1 VPYLNN
7 DDSEDENPRVEAL
20 SDAAYRLRESAKKY
34 AARNLTDG
42 FVTLAKSRMLTATGN
57 DATWA
62 ELVRSGLVHDIGE
75 GCDRAGSV
83 EARTCPAEGQQGMY
97 LIHDYL
103 QWNHSKAWWEKR
115 RRDEAERKAK
125 YRARKN
131 GGVADED
138 S

>member
-1 VPYLNN
+1 MPYLNN
-7 DDSEDENPRVEAL
+7 DDAEDDNPRVEAL

-42 FVTLAKSRMLTATGN
+42 FITRAKSRMLTATGK
-57 DATWA
+57 DAVWA

-75 GCDRAGSV
+75 GCDRPTSV
-83 EARTCPAEGQQGMY
+83 EARTCPAEGKPGCY

-103 QWNHSKAWWEKR
+103 QWNHSRAWWENR
-115 RRDEAERKAK
+115 RREEAERKAK

-131 GGVADED
+131 KRPTDGD
-138 S
+138 

>member
-1 VPYLNN
+1 MPYLNN
-7 DDSEDENPRVEAL
+7 DDAEDENPRVEGL
-20 SDAAYRLRESAKKY
+20 SDAAYRLREAAKKY

-42 FVTLAKSRMLTATGN
+42 FVTRAKSRMLTATGK
-57 DATWA
+57 DAVWA

-75 GCDRAGSV
+75 GCDRPSSI
-83 EARTCPAEGQQGMY
+83 EARTCPADGSAGQY

-103 QWNHSKAWWEKR
+103 QWNHSRAWWESR
-115 RRDEAERKAK
+115 RLEEAERKRK

-131 GGVADED
+131 GRSADE

>member
-1 VPYLNN
+1 
-7 DDSEDENPRVEAL
+7 
-20 SDAAYRLRESAKKY
+20 
-34 AARNLTDG
+34 
-42 FVTLAKSRMLTATGN
+42 
-57 DATWA
+57 
-62 ELVRSGLVHDIGE
+62 
-75 GCDRAGSV
+75 
-83 EARTCPAEGQQGMY
+83 MY